1 MRFDVIS
8 LVAGWSLALL
18 AVPMFLSAIIGHIMG
33 DATAV
38 LIWSFLPPAI
48 FSLFVGF
55 MLVRVGARRD
65 TAERLRDREAFV
77 AVALSWPL
85 VVAVGSL
92 PYWLGPTFHGP
103 ITWDGD
109 GGTLQEILGGMVRG
123 WFESMSGFTTSGAT
137 TIDSLVSPR
146 CDGVGDCIASQ
157 PYGILF
163 WRSSTQWLGGMGIIM
178 LGMLLLSRALGGGM
192 SIARAELTG
201 PSLSR
206 LRPRLQETAQ
216 ALWGI
221 YIVLTLLE
229 FVLLLFWA
237 DLSWFDS
244 INYALATMSSGG
256 FGTTDGG
263 IMDFDSHLVEGII
276 TFFMVATG
284 INYTLFHFLLLK
296 EYTKVV
302 NDQELRVYLL
312 VLASAWIIFALNLVY
327 SAEWQ
332 LGDALRHGAFQAAS
346 IGTSTGYASADFA
359 SWPVLSLFVLLF
371 LMIVGASAGSTS
383 GGLKI
388 LRLRLAF
395 VLARREIHRMVQP
408 RAIISVR
415 MNDEVVE
422 DSRMW
427 VVIGMLSTWA
437 ALAMISLVVL
447 AFFEPSHSLETI
459 LSVTFAALGNT
470 GPALGAFG
478 PTSTWAGLNWYSLFY
493 SSLLMWAGRLELLTV
508 LVLFHPRTWRT
519 ELKSK
524 SEEI

>member
-1 MRFDVIS
+1 MRYDVIG
-8 LVAGWSLALL
+8 LVAGWSLILL
-18 AVPMFLSAIIGHIMG
+18 SIPLIISGGIGYIMNDELSI
-33 DATAV
+33 
-38 LIWSFLPPAI
+38 LIWSFLPAVI
-48 FSLFVGF
+48 FCIIVGGI
-55 MLVRVGARRD
+55 LVQLGTRRD
-65 TAERLRDREAFV
+65 SAERLRDREAFA

-85 VVAVGSL
+85 IVAVGAL
-92 PYWLGPTFHGP
+92 PYWFGPTFHGP

-109 GGTLQEILGGMVRG
+109 GGTLYEIMGGMVRG

-137 TIDSLVSPR
+137 TIDPYASPR
-146 CDGVGDCIASQ
+146 CEGMDDCIASQ

-163 WRSSTQWLGGMGIIM
+163 WRSLTQWLGGMGIIM

-206 LRPRLQETAQ
+206 LRPRIQETAK
-216 ALWGI
+216 ALWSI
-221 YIVLTLLE
+221 YIGFTALE
-229 FVLLLFWA
+229 FVLLFFWA
-237 DLSWFDS
+237 DLSWFNA
-244 INYALATMSSGG
+244 INYSLTTMPSGG

-263 IMDFDSHLVEGII
+263 IMDINSPLVEGII

-284 INYTLFHFLLLK
+284 INFTLFHFLLLK
-296 EYTKVV
+296 EYAKVI

-312 VLASAWIIFALNLVY
+312 VLAGAWTVFAINLVQG
-327 SAEWQ
+327 AGWEW
-332 LGDALRHGAFQAAS
+332 GDAIRHGAFQAAA

-371 LMIVGASAGSTS
+371 LMVVGASAGSTS

-408 RAIISVR
+408 RAIVSVR
-415 MNDEVVE
+415 MNGEVVD

-447 AFFEPSHSLETI
+447 AFFEPTHSLEPI
-459 LSVTFAALGNT
+459 LSVIFAALGNT

-478 PTSTWAGLNWYSLFY
+478 PTS
-493 SSLLMWAGRLELLTV
+493 
-508 LVLFHPRTWRT
+508 
-519 ELKSK
+519 
-524 SEEI
+524 

>member
-1 MRFDVIS
+1 MRYDVIG
-8 LVAGWSLALL
+8 LVAGWSLILL
-18 AVPMFLSAIIGHIMG
+18 TVPLLISGGIGYIMNDEMSII
-33 DATAV
+33 
-38 LIWSFLPPAI
+38 LWSFLPPII
-48 FSLFVGF
+48 FCIIVGLIF
-55 MLVRVGARRD
+55 IRLGTRRD
-65 TAERLRDREAFV
+65 TADRLRDREAFA

-85 VVAVGSL
+85 IVAVGAL
-92 PYWLGPTFHGP
+92 PYWFGPTFHGP

-109 GGTLQEILGGMVRG
+109 GGTLYEIMGGLIRG

-137 TIDSLVSPR
+137 TIDPYVSPR
-146 CDGVGDCIASQ
+146 CEGVEDCIASQ

-206 LRPRLQETAQ
+206 LRPRLQETAK

-221 YIVLTLLE
+221 YIGFTVLE
-229 FVLLLFWA
+229 FILLMWWA
-237 DLSWFDS
+237 DIGWFNA
-244 INYALATMSSGG
+244 INYSLTTMSSGG
-256 FGTTDGG
+256 FDTTDAG
-263 IMDFDSHLVEGII
+263 IMAFNSPLVEGII

-284 INYTLFHFLLLK
+284 INFTLFHFLLLK
-296 EYTKVV
+296 EYAKVI
-302 NDQELRVYLL
+302 NDQELRVYII
-312 VLASAWIIFALNLVY
+312 VLAGAWAVFALNLVHG
-327 SAEWQ
+327 AGWDW
-332 LGDALRHGAFQAAS
+332 GDAIRHGAFQAAA

-371 LMIVGASAGSTS
+371 LMVVGASAGSTS

-408 RAIISVR
+408 RAVISVR
-415 MNDEVVE
+415 MNGEVVD

-437 ALAMISLVVL
+437 ALAMVSLVVL
-447 AFFEPSHSLETI
+447 AIFEPTHSLETI
-459 LSVTFAALGNT
+459 LSVIFAALGNT

-478 PTSTWAGLNWYSLFY
+478 PTSTWAGLNWYSLLY
-493 SSLLMWAGRLELLTV
+493 TSVLMWAGRLELLTV
-508 LVLFHPRTWRT
+508 LVLFHPRTWRKET
-519 ELKSK
+519 KS
-524 SEEI
+524 

>member
-1 MRFDVIS
+1 MRYDVIG
-8 LVAGWSLALL
+8 LVAGWSLILL
-18 AVPMFLSAIIGHIMG
+18 SIPLIISGGIGYIMNDELSILM
-33 DATAV
+33 
-38 LIWSFLPPAI
+38 WSFLPAVI
-48 FSLFVGF
+48 FCIIVGGI
-55 MLVRVGARRD
+55 LVQLGTRRD
-65 TAERLRDREAFV
+65 SAERLRDREAFA

-85 VVAVGSL
+85 IVAVGAL
-92 PYWLGPTFHGP
+92 PYWFGPTFHGP

-109 GGTLQEILGGMVRG
+109 GGTLYEIMGGMVRG

-137 TIDSLVSPR
+137 TIDPYASPR
-146 CDGVGDCIASQ
+146 CEGMDDCIASQ

-163 WRSSTQWLGGMGIIM
+163 WRSLTQWLGGMGIIM

-206 LRPRLQETAQ
+206 LRPRIQETAK
-216 ALWGI
+216 ALWSI
-221 YIVLTLLE
+221 YIGFTALE
-229 FVLLLFWA
+229 FVLLFFWA
-237 DLSWFDS
+237 DLSWFNA
-244 INYALATMSSGG
+244 INYSLTTMPSGG

-263 IMDFDSHLVEGII
+263 IMDINSPLVEGII

-284 INYTLFHFLLLK
+284 INFTLFHFLLLK
-296 EYTKVV
+296 EYAKVI

-312 VLASAWIIFALNLVY
+312 VLAGAWTVFAINLVHG
-327 SAEWQ
+327 AGWEW
-332 LGDALRHGAFQAAS
+332 GDAIRHGAFQAAA

-371 LMIVGASAGSTS
+371 LMVVGASAGSTS

-408 RAIISVR
+408 RAIVSVR
-415 MNDEVVE
+415 MNGEVVD

-447 AFFEPSHSLETI
+447 AFFEPTHSLETI
-459 LSVTFAALGNT
+459 LSVIFAALGNT

-478 PTSTWAGLNWYSLFY
+478 PTSTWAGLNWYSLLY
-493 SSLLMWAGRLELLTV
+493 TSLLMWAGRLELLTV
-508 LVLFHPRTWRT
+508 LVLFHPRTWRKET
-519 ELKSK
+519 KG
-524 SEEI
+524 

>member
-1 MRFDVIS
+1 MRYDVIG
-8 LVAGWSLALL
+8 LVAGWSLILL
-18 AVPMFLSAIIGHIMG
+18 TIPLIISGGIGYIMN
-33 DATAV
+33 DDMSII
-38 LIWSFLPPAI
+38 LWSFVPPVI
-48 FSLFVGF
+48 FCTV
-55 MLVRVGARRD
+55 VGAIVVVLCTRRD
-65 TAERLRDREAFV
+65 TAERLRDREAFA
-77 AVALSWPL
+77 AVAISWPL
-85 VVAVGSL
+85 IVAVGAL

-109 GGTLQEILGGMVRG
+109 GGTLYEIMGGMIRG

-137 TIDSLVSPR
+137 TIDPYASPR
-146 CDGVGDCIASQ
+146 CEGVEDCIASQ

-163 WRSSTQWLGGMGIIM
+163 WRSLTQWLGGMGIIM

-206 LRPRLQETAQ
+206 LRPRLQETAK

-221 YIVLTLLE
+221 YIGFTILE
-229 FVLLLFWA
+229 FILLLWWA
-237 DLSWFDS
+237 DLSWFNA
-244 INYALATMSSGG
+244 INYSLTTMPSGG

-263 IMDFDSHLVEGII
+263 VMAFDSHLVEGII

-284 INYTLFHFLLLK
+284 INFTLFHFLLLK
-296 EYTKVV
+296 EYAKVI
-302 NDQELRVYLL
+302 NDQELRVYLM
-312 VLASAWIIFALNLVY
+312 VLAAAWAVFALNLVH
-327 SAEWQ
+327 SAGWEW
-332 LGDALRHGAFQAAS
+332 GDALRHGAFQAAA

-371 LMIVGASAGSTS
+371 LMVVGASAGSTS
-383 GGLKI
+383 GGLKV

-408 RAIISVR
+408 RAIVSVR
-415 MNDEVVE
+415 MNGEVVD

-447 AFFEPSHSLETI
+447 AFFEPTHSLETI
-459 LSVTFAALGNT
+459 LSVIFAALGNT

-493 SSLLMWAGRLELLTV
+493 TSLLMWAGRLELLTV
-508 LVLFHPRTWRT
+508 LVLFHPRTWRK
-519 ELKSK
+519 ESK
-524 SEEI
+524 S

>member
-1 MRFDVIS
+1 MRFDVIG
-8 LVAGWSLALL
+8 LVAGWSLVLL
-18 AVPMFLSAIIGHIMG
+18 SIPLLLSATVGYIMG
-33 DATAV
+33 DDMGII
-38 LIWSFLPPAI
+38 LWSFLPSI
-48 FSLFVGF
+48 VFCLVVGGL
-55 MLVRVGARRD
+55 LVRAGTRRD
-65 TAERLRDREAFV
+65 SAERLRDREAFA

-85 VVAVGSL
+85 IVAVGAL
-92 PYWLGPTFHGP
+92 PYWFGPTFHGP

-109 GGTLQEILGGMVRG
+109 GGTLYEIMGGLIRG

-137 TIDSLVSPR
+137 TIDPYASPR
-146 CDGVGDCIASQ
+146 CEGVEDCIASQ
-157 PYGILF
+157 PYGLLF

-206 LRPRLQETAQ
+206 LRPRLQETAK

-221 YIVLTLLE
+221 YIGFTILE
-229 FVLLLFWA
+229 FALLLWWA
-237 DLSWFDS
+237 DLSWFNA
-244 INYALATMSSGG
+244 INYSLGTMSSGG

-263 IMDFDSHLVEGII
+263 VMDFNSPLVEGII
-276 TFFMVATG
+276 AFFMVATG
-284 INYTLFHFLLLK
+284 INFTLFHFLLLK
-296 EYTKVV
+296 EYAKVI

-312 VLASAWIIFALNLVY
+312 VLAGAWTIFALNLVY
-327 SAEWQ
+327 SAGWEWS
-332 LGDALRHGAFQAAS
+332 DALRHGAFQAAA

-359 SWPVLSLFVLLF
+359 AWPVLSLFVLLF
-371 LMIVGASAGSTS
+371 LMVVGASAGSTS

-408 RAIISVR
+408 RAVVSVR
-415 MNDEVVE
+415 MNGEVVD

-437 ALAMISLVVL
+437 ALTMISTVVL
-447 AFFEPSHSLETI
+447 AFFEPTHSLETI
-459 LSVTFAALGNT
+459 LSVIFASLGNT

-493 SSLLMWAGRLELLTV
+493 TSLLMWAGRLELLTV
-508 LVLFHPRTWRT
+508 LVLFHPRTWR
-519 ELKSK
+519 
-524 SEEI
+524 SENKG

>member
-1 MRFDVIS
+1 MRYDVIG
-8 LVAGWSLALL
+8 LVAGWSLILL
-18 AVPMFLSAIIGHIMG
+18 SIPLSISAVVGYIMHDDMAII
-33 DATAV
+33 
-38 LIWSFLPPAI
+38 LWSFTPAI
-48 FSLFVGF
+48 IFCLTLGGLFVK
-55 MLVRVGARRD
+55 VGTHRD
-65 TAERLRDREAFV
+65 TPERLRDREAV
-77 AVALSWPL
+77 AAVALSWPL
-85 VVAVGSL
+85 IVAVGAL
-92 PYWLGPTFHGP
+92 PYWFGPTFHGP

-109 GGTLQEILGGMVRG
+109 GGTLYEIMGGMIRG

-137 TIDSLVSPR
+137 TIDPYASPR
-146 CDGVGDCIASQ
+146 CEGVEDCIASQ
-157 PYGILF
+157 PYGLLF

-206 LRPRLQETAQ
+206 LRPRLQETAK

-221 YIVLTLLE
+221 YIGFTILE
-229 FVLLLFWA
+229 FALLLWWA
-237 DLSWFDS
+237 DLSWFNA
-244 INYALATMSSGG
+244 INYSLGTMSSGG

-263 IMDFDSHLVEGII
+263 VMDFNSPLVEGII

-284 INYTLFHFLLLK
+284 INFTLFHFLLLK
-296 EYTKVV
+296 EYAKVI

-312 VLASAWIIFALNLVY
+312 VLAGAWTIFALNLVY
-327 SAEWQ
+327 SAGWEWS
-332 LGDALRHGAFQAAS
+332 DALRHGAFQAAA

-359 SWPVLSLFVLLF
+359 AWPVLSLFVLLF
-371 LMIVGASAGSTS
+371 LMVVGASAGSTS

-408 RAIISVR
+408 RAVVSVR
-415 MNDEVVE
+415 MNGEVVD

-437 ALAMISLVVL
+437 ALTMISTVVL
-447 AFFEPSHSLETI
+447 AFFEPTHSLETI
-459 LSVTFAALGNT
+459 LSVIFASLGNT

-493 SSLLMWAGRLELLTV
+493 TSLLMWAGRLELLTV
-508 LVLFHPRTWRT
+508 LVLFHPRTWR
-519 ELKSK
+519 
-524 SEEI
+524 SENKG

>member
-1 MRFDVIS
+1 MRYDVIG
-8 LVAGWSLALL
+8 LVAGWSLILL
-18 AVPMFLSAIIGHIMG
+18 SIPLSISAVVGYIMHDDMAII
-33 DATAV
+33 
-38 LIWSFLPPAI
+38 LWSFTPAI
-48 FSLFVGF
+48 IFCLALGGLFVK
-55 MLVRVGARRD
+55 VGTHRD
-65 TAERLRDREAFV
+65 TPERLRDREAV
-77 AVALSWPL
+77 AAVALSWPL
-85 VVAVGSL
+85 IVAVGAL
-92 PYWLGPTFHGP
+92 PYWFGPTFHGP

-109 GGTLQEILGGMVRG
+109 GGTLYEIMGGMIRG

-137 TIDSLVSPR
+137 TIDPYASPR
-146 CDGVGDCIASQ
+146 CEGVEDCIASQ
-157 PYGILF
+157 PYGLLF

-206 LRPRLQETAQ
+206 LRPRLQETAK

-221 YIVLTLLE
+221 YIGFTILE
-229 FVLLLFWA
+229 FALLLWWA
-237 DLSWFDS
+237 DLSWFNA
-244 INYALATMSSGG
+244 INYSLTTMPSGG

-263 IMDFDSHLVEGII
+263 VMDFNSPLVEGII

-284 INYTLFHFLLLK
+284 INFTLFHFLLLK
-296 EYTKVV
+296 EYAKVI
-302 NDQELRVYLL
+302 NDQELRVYLM
-312 VLASAWIIFALNLVY
+312 VLAGAWSIFALNLVY
-327 SAEWQ
+327 SADWEWS
-332 LGDALRHGAFQAAS
+332 DALRHGAFQAAA

-359 SWPVLSLFVLLF
+359 AWPVLSLFVLLF
-371 LMIVGASAGSTS
+371 LMVVGASAGSTS

-408 RAIISVR
+408 RAIVSVR
-415 MNDEVVE
+415 MNGEVVD

-437 ALAMISLVVL
+437 ALTMISTVVL
-447 AFFEPSHSLETI
+447 AFFEPTHSLETI
-459 LSVTFAALGNT
+459 LSVIFASLGNT

-493 SSLLMWAGRLELLTV
+493 TSLLMWAGRLELLTV

-519 ELKSK
+519 ENKG
-524 SEEI
+524 

>member
-1 MRFDVIS
+1 MRFDVIG
-8 LVAGWSLALL
+8 LVAGWSLVLL
-18 AVPMFLSAIIGHIMG
+18 SIPLLLSATVGYIMG
-33 DATAV
+33 DDMGII
-38 LIWSFLPPAI
+38 LWSFIPSIVFCLV
-48 FSLFVGF
+48 VGGL
-55 MLVRVGARRD
+55 LVRAGTRRD
-65 TAERLRDREAFV
+65 SAERLRDREAFA

-85 VVAVGSL
+85 IVAVGAL
-92 PYWLGPTFHGP
+92 PYWFGPTFHGP

-109 GGTLQEILGGMVRG
+109 GGTLYEIMGGLIRG

-137 TIDSLVSPR
+137 TIDPYASPR
-146 CDGVGDCIASQ
+146 CEGVEDCIASQ
-157 PYGILF
+157 PYGLLF

-206 LRPRLQETAQ
+206 LRPRLQETAK

-221 YIVLTLLE
+221 YIGFTILE
-229 FVLLLFWA
+229 FALLLWWA
-237 DLSWFDS
+237 DLSWFNA
-244 INYALATMSSGG
+244 INYSLTTMPSGG

-263 IMDFDSHLVEGII
+263 IMDFNSPLVEGII

-284 INYTLFHFLLLK
+284 INFTLFHFLLLK
-296 EYTKVV
+296 EYAKVV

-312 VLASAWIIFALNLVY
+312 VLVGAWSIFALNLVY
-327 SAEWQ
+327 SAGWEWS
-332 LGDALRHGAFQAAS
+332 DALRHGAFQAAA

-359 SWPVLSLFVLLF
+359 AWPVLSLFVLLF
-371 LMIVGASAGSTS
+371 LMVVGASAGSTS

-408 RAIISVR
+408 RAIVSVR
-415 MNDEVVE
+415 MNGEVVD

-437 ALAMISLVVL
+437 ALAMVSLVIL
-447 AFFEPSHSLETI
+447 AFFEPNHSLETI
-459 LSVTFAALGNT
+459 LSVIFAALGNT

-493 SSLLMWAGRLELLTV
+493 TSLLMWAGRLELLTV
-508 LVLFHPRTWRT
+508 LVLFHPRTWR
-519 ELKSK
+519 
-524 SEEI
+524 SENKG

>member
-1 MRFDVIS
+1 MRYDVIG
-8 LVAGWSLALL
+8 LVAGWSLILL
-18 AVPMFLSAIIGHIMG
+18 TVPLLISGGIGYIMNDEMSII
-33 DATAV
+33 
-38 LIWSFLPPAI
+38 LWSFLPPII
-48 FSLFVGF
+48 FCIIVGLIF
-55 MLVRVGARRD
+55 IRLGTRRD
-65 TAERLRDREAFV
+65 TADRLRDREAFA

-85 VVAVGSL
+85 IVAVGAL
-92 PYWLGPTFHGP
+92 PYWFGPTFHGP

-109 GGTLQEILGGMVRG
+109 GGTLYEIMGGLIRG

-137 TIDSLVSPR
+137 TIDPYVSPR
-146 CDGVGDCIASQ
+146 CEGVEDCIASQ

-206 LRPRLQETAQ
+206 LRPRLQETAK

-221 YIVLTLLE
+221 YIGFTVLE
-229 FVLLLFWA
+229 FILLMWWA
-237 DLSWFDS
+237 DIGWFNA
-244 INYALATMSSGG
+244 INYSLTTMPSGG
-256 FGTTDGG
+256 FGTTDAG
-263 IMDFDSHLVEGII
+263 IMAFNSPLVEGII

-284 INYTLFHFLLLK
+284 INFTLFHFLLLK
-296 EYTKVV
+296 EYAKVI
-302 NDQELRVYLL
+302 NDQELRVYII
-312 VLASAWIIFALNLVY
+312 VLAGAWAVFALNLVHG
-327 SAEWQ
+327 AGWDW
-332 LGDALRHGAFQAAS
+332 GDAIRHGAFQAAA

-371 LMIVGASAGSTS
+371 LMVVGASAGSTS

-408 RAIISVR
+408 RAVISVR
-415 MNDEVVE
+415 MNGEVVD

-437 ALAMISLVVL
+437 ALAMVSLVVL
-447 AFFEPSHSLETI
+447 AIFEPTHSLETI
-459 LSVTFAALGNT
+459 LSVIFAALGNT

-478 PTSTWAGLNWYSLFY
+478 PTSTWAGLNWYSLLY
-493 SSLLMWAGRLELLTV
+493 TSVLMWAGRLELLTV
-508 LVLFHPRTWRT
+508 LVLFHPRTWRKET
-519 ELKSK
+519 KS
-524 SEEI
+524 

>member
-1 MRFDVIS
+1 MRYDVIG
-8 LVAGWSLALL
+8 LVAGWSLILL
-18 AVPMFLSAIIGHIMG
+18 SIPLIISGGIGYIMN
-33 DATAV
+33 DDMSI
-38 LIWSFLPPAI
+38 LMWSFLPAVI
-48 FSLFVGF
+48 FCIIVGGI
-55 MLVRVGARRD
+55 LVQLGTRRD
-65 TAERLRDREAFV
+65 SAERLRDREAFA

-85 VVAVGSL
+85 IVAVGAL
-92 PYWLGPTFHGP
+92 PYWFGPTFHGP

-109 GGTLQEILGGMVRG
+109 GGTLYEIMGGMVRG

-137 TIDSLVSPR
+137 TIDPYASPR
-146 CDGVGDCIASQ
+146 CEGMDDCIASQ

-163 WRSSTQWLGGMGIIM
+163 WRSLTQWLGGMGIIM

-206 LRPRLQETAQ
+206 LRPRIQETAKI
-216 ALWGI
+216 LWSI
-221 YIVLTLLE
+221 YVGFTALE
-229 FVLLLFWA
+229 FVLLFFWA
-237 DLSWFDS
+237 DLSWFNA
-244 INYALATMSSGG
+244 INYSLTTMPSGG

-263 IMDFDSHLVEGII
+263 IMDINSPLVEGII

-284 INYTLFHFLLLK
+284 INFTLFHFLLLK
-296 EYTKVV
+296 EYAKVI

-312 VLASAWIIFALNLVY
+312 VLAGAWTVFAINLVQG
-327 SAEWQ
+327 AGWEW
-332 LGDALRHGAFQAAS
+332 GDAIRHGAFQAAA

-371 LMIVGASAGSTS
+371 LMVVGASAGSTS

-408 RAIISVR
+408 RAIVSVR
-415 MNDEVVE
+415 MNGEVVD

-447 AFFEPSHSLETI
+447 AFFEPTHSLETI
-459 LSVTFAALGNT
+459 LSVIFAALGNT

-478 PTSTWAGLNWYSLFY
+478 PTSTWAGLNWYSLLY
-493 SSLLMWAGRLELLTV
+493 TSLLMWAGRLELLTV
-508 LVLFHPRTWRT
+508 LVLFHPRTWRKET
-519 ELKSK
+519 KG
-524 SEEI
+524 

>member
-1 MRFDVIS
+1 MRYDVIG
-8 LVAGWSLALL
+8 LIAGWSLFLL
-18 AVPMFLSAIIGHIMG
+18 AIPLAISAGIGFITHDEIAII
-33 DATAV
+33 
-38 LIWSFLPPAI
+38 LWSFLPPI
-48 FSLFVGF
+48 LFCVVVGGI
-55 MLVRVGARRD
+55 LIRYGTRRD
-65 TAERLRDREAFV
+65 SADRLRDREAFA

-85 VVAVGSL
+85 IVAVGAL

-109 GGTLQEILGGMVRG
+109 GGTLKEILGGFIRG

-137 TIDSLVSPR
+137 TIDPHVSPR
-146 CDGVGDCIASQ
+146 CEGADECIGSQ

-163 WRSSTQWLGGMGIIM
+163 WRSLTQWLGGMGIIM

-221 YIVLTLLE
+221 YVVFTILE
-229 FVLLLFWA
+229 FILLLWVA
-237 DLSWFDS
+237 DLKWFNA
-244 INYALATMSSGG
+244 INYSLTTMSSGG

-263 IMDFDSHLVEGII
+263 VMDFDSPRVEIII

-284 INYTLFHFLLLK
+284 INFTLFHFLLLK
-296 EYTKVV
+296 EYAKVI

-312 VLASAWIIFALNLVY
+312 VLLCAWALFAINLVS
-327 SAEWQ
+327 SAGWEW
-332 LGDALRHGAFQAAS
+332 GEALRHGAFQAAA
-346 IGTSTGYASADFA
+346 IGTSTGYASSDFA
-359 SWPVLSLFVLLF
+359 SWPVLSLFILLF
-371 LMIVGASAGSTS
+371 LMAVGASAGSTS

-395 VLARREIHRMVQP
+395 GLARREIHRMVQP
-408 RAIISVR
+408 RAVVSVR
-415 MNDEVVE
+415 INDEVVD

-437 ALAMISLVVL
+437 ALAMISTALL
-447 AFFEPSHSLETI
+447 AIFEPTHSLETI
-459 LSVTFAALGNT
+459 LSVIFSALGNT

-478 PTSTWAGLNWYSLFY
+478 PTSTWASLNWYSLIY
-493 SSLLMWAGRLELLTV
+493 TSLLMWAGRLELLTV
-508 LVLFHPRTWRT
+508 LVLFHPRTWRK
-519 ELKSK
+519 ERKG
-524 SEEI
+524 

>member
-1 MRFDVIS
+1 MRFDVIG
-8 LVAGWSLALL
+8 LVAGWSLVLL
-18 AVPMFLSAIIGHIMG
+18 SIPLLLSATVGYIMG
-33 DATAV
+33 DDMGII
-38 LIWSFLPPAI
+38 LWSFLPSI
-48 FSLFVGF
+48 VFCLVVGGL
-55 MLVRVGARRD
+55 LVRAGTRRD
-65 TAERLRDREAFV
+65 SAERLRDREAFA

-85 VVAVGSL
+85 IVAVGAL
-92 PYWLGPTFHGP
+92 PYWFGPTFHGP

-109 GGTLQEILGGMVRG
+109 GGTLYEIMGGMIRG

-137 TIDSLVSPR
+137 TIDPYASPR
-146 CDGVGDCIASQ
+146 CEGVEDCIASQ
-157 PYGILF
+157 PYGLLF

-206 LRPRLQETAQ
+206 LRPRLQETAK

-221 YIVLTLLE
+221 YIGFTILE
-229 FVLLLFWA
+229 FALLLWWA
-237 DLSWFDS
+237 DLSWFNA
-244 INYALATMSSGG
+244 INYSLGTMSSGG

-263 IMDFDSHLVEGII
+263 VMDFNSPLVEGII
-276 TFFMVATG
+276 AFFMVATG
-284 INYTLFHFLLLK
+284 INFTLFHFLLLK
-296 EYTKVV
+296 EYAKVI
-302 NDQELRVYLL
+302 NDQELRVYLM
-312 VLASAWIIFALNLVY
+312 VLAGAWSIFALNLVY
-327 SAEWQ
+327 SADWEWS
-332 LGDALRHGAFQAAS
+332 DALRHGAFQAAA

-359 SWPVLSLFVLLF
+359 AWPVLSLFVLLF
-371 LMIVGASAGSTS
+371 LMVVGASAGSTS

-408 RAIISVR
+408 RAVVSVR
-415 MNDEVVE
+415 MNGEVVD

-437 ALAMISLVVL
+437 ALTMISTVVL
-447 AFFEPSHSLETI
+447 AFFEPTHSLETI
-459 LSVTFAALGNT
+459 LSVIFASLGNT

-493 SSLLMWAGRLELLTV
+493 TSLLMWAGRLELLTV
-508 LVLFHPRTWRT
+508 LVLFHPRTWR
-519 ELKSK
+519 
-524 SEEI
+524 SENKG

>member
-1 MRFDVIS
+1 MRYDVIG
-8 LVAGWSLALL
+8 LVAGWSLILL
-18 AVPMFLSAIIGHIMG
+18 TVPLLISGGIGYIMNDEMSII
-33 DATAV
+33 
-38 LIWSFLPPAI
+38 LWSFLPPII
-48 FSLFVGF
+48 FCIIVGLIF
-55 MLVRVGARRD
+55 IRLGTRRD
-65 TAERLRDREAFV
+65 TADRLRDREAFA

-85 VVAVGSL
+85 IVAVGAL
-92 PYWLGPTFHGP
+92 PYWFGPTFHGP

-109 GGTLQEILGGMVRG
+109 GGTLYEIMGGLIRG

-137 TIDSLVSPR
+137 TIDPYVSPR
-146 CDGVGDCIASQ
+146 CEGVEDCIASQ

-206 LRPRLQETAQ
+206 LRPRLQETAK

-221 YIVLTLLE
+221 YIGFTVLE
-229 FVLLLFWA
+229 FILLMWWA
-237 DLSWFDS
+237 DIGWFNA
-244 INYALATMSSGG
+244 INYSLTTMPSGG

-263 IMDFDSHLVEGII
+263 VMAFNSPLVEGII

-284 INYTLFHFLLLK
+284 INFTLFHFLLLK
-296 EYTKVV
+296 EYAKVI
-302 NDQELRVYLL
+302 NDQELRVYIM
-312 VLASAWIIFALNLVY
+312 VLAGAWAVFALNLVHG
-327 SAEWQ
+327 AGWDW
-332 LGDALRHGAFQAAS
+332 GDAIRHGAFQAAA

-371 LMIVGASAGSTS
+371 LMVVGASAGSTS

-408 RAIISVR
+408 RAVISVR
-415 MNDEVVE
+415 MNGEVVD

-437 ALAMISLVVL
+437 ALAMVSLVVL
-447 AFFEPSHSLETI
+447 AIFEPTHSLETI
-459 LSVTFAALGNT
+459 LSVIFAALGNT

-478 PTSTWAGLNWYSLFY
+478 PTSTWAGLNWYSLLY
-493 SSLLMWAGRLELLTV
+493 TSVLMWAGRLELLTV
-508 LVLFHPRTWRT
+508 LVLFHPRTWRKET
-519 ELKSK
+519 KS
-524 SEEI
+524 

>member
-1 MRFDVIS
+1 MRYDVIG
-8 LVAGWSLALL
+8 LVAGWSLVLL
-18 AVPMFLSAIIGHIMG
+18 TIPLIISGGIGYIMN
-33 DATAV
+33 DEMSII
-38 LIWSFLPPAI
+38 LWSFIPPVI
-48 FSLFVGF
+48 FCVIVGGI
-55 MLVRVGARRD
+55 LIRLGTRRD
-65 TAERLRDREAFV
+65 SAERLRDREAFA

-85 VVAVGSL
+85 IVAVGAL

-109 GGTLQEILGGMVRG
+109 GGTLYEILGGMIRG

-137 TIDSLVSPR
+137 TIDPYASPR
-146 CDGVGDCIASQ
+146 CEGVEDCIASQ

-163 WRSSTQWLGGMGIIM
+163 WRSLTQWLGGMGIIM

-206 LRPRLQETAQ
+206 LRPRLQETAK

-221 YIVLTLLE
+221 YIGFTILE
-229 FVLLLFWA
+229 FILLLWWA
-237 DLSWFDS
+237 DLSWFNA
-244 INYALATMSSGG
+244 INYSLTTMPSGG

-263 IMDFDSHLVEGII
+263 VMAFDSHLVEGII

-284 INYTLFHFLLLK
+284 INFTLFHFLLLK
-296 EYTKVV
+296 EYAKVI
-302 NDQELRVYLL
+302 NDQELRVYLM
-312 VLASAWIIFALNLVY
+312 VLAGAWAVFALNLVH
-327 SAEWQ
+327 SAGWEW
-332 LGDALRHGAFQAAS
+332 GDALRHGAFQAAA

-371 LMIVGASAGSTS
+371 LMVVGASAGSTS

-395 VLARREIHRMVQP
+395 VLARREVHRMVQP

-415 MNDEVVE
+415 MNGEVVD

-437 ALAMISLVVL
+437 ALAMLSLVVL
-447 AFFEPSHSLETI
+447 ALFEPTHSLETI
-459 LSVTFAALGNT
+459 LSVIFAALGNT

-493 SSLLMWAGRLELLTV
+493 TSLLMWAGRLELLTV
-508 LVLFHPRTWRT
+508 LVLFHPRTWRK
-519 ELKSK
+519 ESK
-524 SEEI
+524 N

>member
-1 MRFDVIS
+1 MRYDVIG
-8 LVAGWSLALL
+8 LVAGWSLLL
-18 AVPMFLSAIIGHIMG
+18 LSIPLAISAGVGFIMH
-33 DATAV
+33 DEIAI
-38 LIWSFLPPAI
+38 LIWAFLPPILFCMIVGGI
-48 FSLFVGF
+48 F
-55 MLVRVGARRD
+55 VRLGTRRD
-65 TAERLRDREAFV
+65 SADRLRDREAFA

-85 VVAVGSL
+85 IVAVGSL
-92 PYWLGPTFHGP
+92 PYWFGPTFHGP

-109 GGTLQEILGGMVRG
+109 GGTLKEVLGGAIRG

-137 TIDSLVSPR
+137 TIDPHVSPR
-146 CDGVGDCIASQ
+146 CEGVDDCIASQ

-206 LRPRLQETAQ
+206 LRPRLQETAK

-221 YIVLTLLE
+221 YIGFTVLE
-229 FVLLLFWA
+229 FILLMWIA
-237 DLSWFDS
+237 DLNWFNA
-244 INYALATMSSGG
+244 INYSLTTMPSGG

-263 IMDFDSHLVEGII
+263 VMDFDSPRVEVII

-284 INYTLFHFLLLK
+284 INFTLFHFLLLK
-296 EYTKVV
+296 EYAKVI

-312 VLASAWIIFALNLVY
+312 VLACAWSIFAINLVH
-327 SAEWQ
+327 SAGWEW
-332 LGDALRHGAFQAAS
+332 GEAIRHGAFQAAA

-371 LMIVGASAGSTS
+371 LMAVGASAGSTS

-395 VLARREIHRMVQP
+395 GLARREIHRMVQP
-408 RAIISVR
+408 RAVVSVR
-415 MNDEVVE
+415 INGEVVD

-437 ALAMISLVVL
+437 ALAMISTVL
-447 AFFEPSHSLETI
+447 LAIFEPTHSLETI
-459 LSVTFAALGNT
+459 LSVIFAALGNT

-478 PTSTWAGLNWYSLFY
+478 PTSTWAGLNWYSLIY
-493 SSLLMWAGRLELLTV
+493 TSLLMWAGRLELLTV
-508 LVLFHPRTWRT
+508 LVLFHPRTWRGERKT
-519 ELKSK
+519 
-524 SEEI
+524 

>member
-1 MRFDVIS
+1 MRYDVIG
-8 LVAGWSLALL
+8 LVAGWSLVLL
-18 AVPMFLSAIIGHIMG
+18 TIPLLLSAVVGHLMHDDTAII
-33 DATAV
+33 
-38 LIWSFLPPAI
+38 LWSFLPPVI
-48 FSLFVGF
+48 FCGF
-55 MLVRVGARRD
+55 TGGMLIRHGTRLDIAD
-65 TAERLRDREAFV
+65 RLRDREAVV

-85 VVAVGSL
+85 IVAVGAL

-109 GGTLQEILGGMVRG
+109 GGTLTEIVGGMIRG

-137 TIDSLVSPR
+137 TIDPLVSPR
-146 CDGVGDCIASQ
+146 CEFVDDCIASQ
-157 PYGILF
+157 PKGLLF

-221 YIVLTLLE
+221 YIVFTILE
-229 FVLLLFWA
+229 FLLLHFWA
-237 DLSWFDS
+237 DLSWFNA
-244 INYALATMSSGG
+244 INYALTTMPSGG
-256 FGTTDGG
+256 FGTTDAGVMG
-263 IMDFDSHLVEGII
+263 FDSHLVEGII

-284 INYTLFHFLLLK
+284 INFSLFHFILLK
-296 EYTKVV
+296 EYTKVI
-302 NDQELRVYLL
+302 NDQELRVYIL
-312 VLASAWIIFALNLVY
+312 VLVGAWAIFAINLVH
-327 SAEWQ
+327 SAGWEW
-332 LGDALRHGAFQAAS
+332 GDALRHGAFQAAA

-371 LMIVGASAGSTS
+371 LMVVGASAGSTS

-408 RAIISVR
+408 RAIVSVR
-415 MNDEVVE
+415 MNGEVVD

-437 ALAMISLVVL
+437 ALAMISTVLL
-447 AFFEPSHSLETI
+447 AFFEPTHSLETI
-459 LSVTFAALGNT
+459 LSVIFAALGNT

-478 PTSTWAGLNWYSLFY
+478 PTSTWAGLNWYSLLY
-493 SSLLMWAGRLELLTV
+493 TSVLMWAGRLELLTV
-508 LVLFHPRTWRT
+508 LVLFHPRTWR
-519 ELKSK
+519 
-524 SEEI
+524 SERMS

>member
-1 MRFDVIS
+1 MRYDVIG
-8 LVAGWSLALL
+8 LVAGWSLILL
-18 AVPMFLSAIIGHIMG
+18 TVPLLISGGIGYIMNDEMSII
-33 DATAV
+33 
-38 LIWSFLPPAI
+38 LWSFLPPII
-48 FSLFVGF
+48 FCIIVGLIF
-55 MLVRVGARRD
+55 IRLGTRRD
-65 TAERLRDREAFV
+65 TADRLRDREAFA

-85 VVAVGSL
+85 IVAVGAL
-92 PYWLGPTFHGP
+92 PYWFGPTFHGP

-109 GGTLQEILGGMVRG
+109 GGTLYEIMGGLIRG

-137 TIDSLVSPR
+137 TIDPYVSPR
-146 CDGVGDCIASQ
+146 CEGVEDCIASQ

-206 LRPRLQETAQ
+206 LRPRLQETAK

-221 YIVLTLLE
+221 YIGFTVLE
-229 FVLLLFWA
+229 FILLMWWA
-237 DLSWFDS
+237 DIGWFNA
-244 INYALATMSSGG
+244 INYSLTTMPSGG
-256 FGTTDGG
+256 FGTTDAG
-263 IMDFDSHLVEGII
+263 IMAFNSPLVEGII

-284 INYTLFHFLLLK
+284 INFTLFHFLLLK
-296 EYTKVV
+296 EYAKVI
-302 NDQELRVYLL
+302 NDQELRVYIIVL
-312 VLASAWIIFALNLVY
+312 VGAWAVFALNLVHG
-327 SAEWQ
+327 AGWDW
-332 LGDALRHGAFQAAS
+332 GDAIRHGAFQAAA

-371 LMIVGASAGSTS
+371 LMVVGASAGSTS

-408 RAIISVR
+408 RAVISVR
-415 MNDEVVE
+415 MNGEVVD

-437 ALAMISLVVL
+437 ALAMVSLVVL
-447 AFFEPSHSLETI
+447 AIFEPTHSLETI
-459 LSVTFAALGNT
+459 LSVIFAALGNT

-478 PTSTWAGLNWYSLFY
+478 PTSTWAGLNWYSLLY
-493 SSLLMWAGRLELLTV
+493 TSVLMWAGRLELLTV
-508 LVLFHPRTWRT
+508 LVLFHPRTWRKET
-519 ELKSK
+519 KS
-524 SEEI
+524 

>member
-1 MRFDVIS
+1 MRFDVIG
-8 LVAGWSLALL
+8 LVAGWSLVLL
-18 AVPMFLSAIIGHIMG
+18 AIPLFISGTIGYIMHDEVSII
-33 DATAV
+33 
-38 LIWSFLPPAI
+38 LWSFVPPVI
-48 FSLFVGF
+48 FCVIAGGF
-55 MLVRVGARRD
+55 LIQLCTRRD
-65 TAERLRDREAFV
+65 TAERLRDREAFA

-85 VVAVGSL
+85 IVAVGAL

-109 GGTLQEILGGMVRG
+109 GGTLYEIMGGMVRG

-137 TIDSLVSPR
+137 TIDPHVSPR
-146 CDGVGDCIASQ
+146 CEGVADCIASQ

-163 WRSSTQWLGGMGIIM
+163 WRSATQWLGGMGIIM

-206 LRPRLQETAQ
+206 LRPRIQETAK

-221 YIVLTLLE
+221 YIGFTVLE
-229 FVLLLFWA
+229 FILLMWWA
-237 DLSWFDS
+237 DLSWFNA
-244 INYALATMSSGG
+244 INYSLTTMPSGG

-263 IMDFDSHLVEGII
+263 IMDFNSPLVEGII

-284 INYTLFHFLLLK
+284 INFTLFHFLLLK
-296 EYTKVV
+296 EYAKVI
-302 NDQELRVYLL
+302 NDQELRVYLV
-312 VLASAWIIFALNLVY
+312 VLAGAWAIFALNLVH
-327 SAEWQ
+327 SAGWEW
-332 LGDALRHGAFQAAS
+332 GEAIRHGAFQAAA

-371 LMIVGASAGSTS
+371 LMVVGASAGSTS

-408 RAIISVR
+408 RAIVSVR
-415 MNDEVVE
+415 MNNEVVD

-437 ALAMISLVVL
+437 ALTMVSLVVL
-447 AFFEPSHSLETI
+447 AIFEPSHTLETI
-459 LSVTFAALGNT
+459 LSVIFAALGNT

-493 SSLLMWAGRLELLTV
+493 TSILMWAGRLELLTV
-508 LVLFHPRTWRT
+508 LVLFHPRTWRKET
-519 ELKSK
+519 KS
-524 SEEI
+524 

>member
-1 MRFDVIS
+1 MRYDIIG
-8 LVAGWSLALL
+8 LIAGWSLVLL
-18 AVPMFLSAIIGHIMG
+18 TVPLAISGAIGYIMH
-33 DATAV
+33 DEV
-38 LIWSFLPPAI
+38 SIILWSFVPPI
-48 FSLFVGF
+48 LVCVVVGGI
-55 MLVRVGARRD
+55 LIRIGTRRD
-65 TAERLRDREAFV
+65 TADRLRDREAFA

-85 VVAVGSL
+85 IVAVGAL
-92 PYWLGPTFHGP
+92 PYWFGPTFHGP

-109 GGTLQEILGGMVRG
+109 GGTLHEILGGVIRG

-137 TIDSLVSPR
+137 TIDPHVSPR
-146 CDGVGDCIASQ
+146 CEGVDDCIASQ
-157 PYGILF
+157 PYAILF
-163 WRSSTQWLGGMGIIM
+163 WRSFTQWLGGMGIIM

-221 YIVLTLLE
+221 YIGFTVLE
-229 FVLLLFWA
+229 FILLMWWA
-237 DLSWFDS
+237 DLHWFNA
-244 INYALATMSSGG
+244 INYSLTTMPSGG

-263 IMDFDSHLVEGII
+263 IMDFDSPLVEGII

-284 INYTLFHFLLLK
+284 INFTLFHFLLLK

-302 NDQELRVYLL
+302 NDQELRVYFL
-312 VLASAWIIFALNLVY
+312 VLAGAWAIFAINLVN
-327 SAEWQ
+327 SAGWEW
-332 LGDALRHGAFQAAS
+332 GDALRHGAFQAAA

-371 LMIVGASAGSTS
+371 LMVVGASAGSTS

-408 RAIISVR
+408 RAIVSVR
-415 MNDEVVE
+415 MNGEVVE

-427 VVIGMLSTWA
+427 VVIGMLATWA
-437 ALAMISLVVL
+437 ALAMTSLVVL
-447 AFFEPSHSLETI
+447 ALFEPAHSLETI
-459 LSVTFAALGNT
+459 LSVIFAALGNT

-493 SSLLMWAGRLELLTV
+493 TSLLMWAGRLELLTV
-508 LVLFHPRTWRT
+508 LVLFHPRTWRR
-519 ELKSK
+519 ENKN
-524 SEEI
+524 

>member
-1 MRFDVIS
+1 MRFDVIG
-8 LVAGWSLALL
+8 LVAGWSLVLL
-18 AVPMFLSAIIGHIMG
+18 TIPLFISGTIGYIMHDEISII
-33 DATAV
+33 
-38 LIWSFLPPAI
+38 LWSFIPPVLFCAI
-48 FSLFVGF
+48 AGGF
-55 MLVRVGARRD
+55 LIKLCTRRD
-65 TAERLRDREAFV
+65 TAERLRDREAFA

-85 VVAVGSL
+85 IVAVGAL

-109 GGTLQEILGGMVRG
+109 GGTLYEIMGGMVRG

-137 TIDSLVSPR
+137 TIDPHVSPR
-146 CDGVGDCIASQ
+146 CVGVEDCIASQ
-157 PYGILF
+157 PYGLLF
-163 WRSSTQWLGGMGIIM
+163 WRSATQWLGGMGIIM

-206 LRPRLQETAQ
+206 LRPRIQETAK

-221 YIVLTLLE
+221 YIGFTVLE
-229 FVLLLFWA
+229 FILLMWWA
-237 DLSWFDS
+237 DLSWFNA
-244 INYALATMSSGG
+244 INYSLTTMPSGG

-263 IMDFDSHLVEGII
+263 IMDFNSPLVEGII

-284 INYTLFHFLLLK
+284 INFTLFHFLLLK
-296 EYTKVV
+296 EYAKVI
-302 NDQELRVYLL
+302 NDQELRVYLV
-312 VLASAWIIFALNLVY
+312 VLAGAWAIFALNLVH
-327 SAEWQ
+327 SAGWEW
-332 LGDALRHGAFQAAS
+332 GEAIRHGAFQAAA

-371 LMIVGASAGSTS
+371 LMVVGASAGSTS

-408 RAIISVR
+408 RAIVSVR
-415 MNDEVVE
+415 MNNEVVD

-437 ALAMISLVVL
+437 ALTMVSLVVL
-447 AFFEPSHSLETI
+447 AIFEPSHTLETI
-459 LSVTFAALGNT
+459 LSVIFAALGNT

-493 SSLLMWAGRLELLTV
+493 TSILMWAGRLELLTV
-508 LVLFHPRTWRT
+508 LVLFHPRTWRKET
-519 ELKSK
+519 KS
-524 SEEI
+524 